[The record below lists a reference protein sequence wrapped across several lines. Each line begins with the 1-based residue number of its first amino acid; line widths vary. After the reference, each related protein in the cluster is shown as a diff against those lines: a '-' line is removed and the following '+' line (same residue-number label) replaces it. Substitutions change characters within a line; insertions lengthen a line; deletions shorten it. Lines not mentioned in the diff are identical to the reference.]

1 MLWTVNER
9 IEIFLNIASS
19 ITYKIESQY
28 LVIIHTSK
36 LLIKLIFRYDLVF
49 LSQIFERLIS
59 ESSFICRAKT
69 LKVYSNSRKSSPSR
83 TPVKKQTKV
92 QSLLDP
98 SRLRPPPITS
108 PSSGDLLSPNTRL
121 NIALSM
127 QQDHNNHHDDEILSI
142 SIPGESN
149 VV

>member
-1 MLWTVNER
+1 MSAVNGSHLPH
-9 IEIFLNIASS
+9 FASRF
-19 ITYKIESQY
+19 I
-28 LVIIHTSK
+28 VK
-36 LLIKLIFRYDLVF
+36 LLCAHRTTWTIHFFFQCNFCLCGGCSVKEVDVINKMYKNRR
-49 LSQIFERLIS
+49 LSCS
-59 ESSFICRAKT
+59 AKT

-108 PSSGDLLSPNTRL
+108 PSSGELLSPNTRL

-127 QQDHNNHHDDEILSI
+127 QQDHSNHHDDEILSI